1 MAGAIAKADSIAP
14 QMLAELIDG
23 RLTFAP
29 NFEARSYSFSGT
41 ATFDRQIEGII
52 EENAKP
58 LVWRARRD
66 SNPRPT
72 GSKPAALS
80 S

>member
-1 MAGAIAKADSIAP
+1 MR
-14 QMLAELIDG
+14 LIDG

-29 NFEARSYSFSGT
+29 DAERRIYTFTGT
-41 ATFDRQIEGII
+41 ATLGNVLEGLVPSK
-52 EENAKP
+52 EEQALP
-58 LVWRARRD
+58 WVWRARRD